1 VDEDRRPGRLWK
13 WSPGLQ
19 DSGPVVRHPLD
30 HSLTPDSTLTSPDVD
45 WGVRE
50 RRTPA
55 VGYSNAMR
63 STTEAPDLLA
73 STDEAARRLQGIVAR
88 TPLQPSRRLSREL
101 DATVLIKREDLQEV
115 RSFKVRGAYNKISSL
130 TAEERSRGVVCASA
144 GNHAQGVA
152 FACSH
157 LEIKGSVFMPGIT
170 PTQKIDRVKQFGGD
184 FVEIRLVGDSYDDA
198 SLAAREFCAERD
210 GIFVHPFDDPLTI
223 AGQATV
229 AKEIYEELQGELDA
243 VFVAIGGGGLAAGMA
258 SYLKERKPDVSVI
271 GAEPAGSPS
280 MHDSLEQGR
289 VVTLPRIDTF
299 VDGAAVKTVG
309 KTTFE
314 LCQRY
319 LDGVVV
325 VPEGKACA
333 TLIDLYQNEGI
344 IAEPAGALS
353 VSALQDMAEVIRGR
367 TVVCVLSGG
376 NNDILRYPEIMERSL
391 VYQGRKHY
399 FIVEFAQKPGQLRR
413 FVDQALGPTDDIVRF
428 EYMKK
433 TNKERGAALIGVEL
447 KDRAHLDPL
456 LERMN
461 RVQLNWR
468 LLSSEELLYD
478 YMI

>member
-1 VDEDRRPGRLWK
+1 MGI
-13 WSPGLQ
+13 
-19 DSGPVVRHPLD
+19 
-30 HSLTPDSTLTSPDVD
+30 
-45 WGVRE
+45 
-50 RRTPA
+50 
-55 VGYSNAMR
+55 
-63 STTEAPDLLA
+63 TTTAPDLLA
-73 STDEAARRLQGIVAR
+73 GADEAARRLDGIVTR
-88 TPLQPSRRLSREL
+88 TPLQPSPRLSNEL
-101 DATVLIKREDLQEV
+101 QANVLFKREDLQEV

-130 TAEERSRGVVCASA
+130 TGEDTKRGVVCASA

-157 LEIKGSVFMPGIT
+157 LRIKGSVFMPNIT
-170 PTQKIDRVKQFGGD
+170 PTQKIDRVKQFGGE

-198 SLAAREFCAERD
+198 SVAAREFCLQND

-223 AGQATV
+223 AGQATIG
-229 AKEIYEELQGELDA
+229 KEIYEELDGEVDA
-243 VFVAIGGGGLAAGMA
+243 VFVAIGGGGLASGVA
-258 SYLKERKPDVSVI
+258 SYIKERQPSAKII
-271 GAEPAGSPS
+271 GAEPTGSPS
-280 MHDSLEQGR
+280 MHESLKQGR

-309 KTTFE
+309 ETTFE
-314 LCQRY
+314 LCRRY
-319 LDGVVV
+319 VDQVIV
-325 VPEGKACA
+325 VPEGKVCA

-353 VSALQDMAEVIRGR
+353 VAALHDAAEAVRGR

-399 FIVEFAQKPGQLRR
+399 FVVEFAQKPGQLRR

-433 TNKERGAALIGVEL
+433 TNKERGAALIGIEL
-447 KDRAHLDPL
+447 KDRADLAPL
-456 LERMN
+456 LERMGEI
-461 RVQLNWR
+461 QLNWR

-478 YMI
+478 YLI